1 MNFTSRTERGN
12 EKGGVSLAQRLG
24 NQSHIEGRACLWV
37 FPAAK
42 HVRCTDIRTG
52 SLPMTCSVLCVLV
65 SSHGGWASGV
75 VTDAGS
81 GPLPPIDLRRLRAP
95 VRSTI
100 NGTRLNKAID
110 GIRTLAWRRSTL

>member
-1 MNFTSRTERGN
+1 MKREECRWLNGSAINPTLKAGRVYGFSQLPSTYGARTSEQ
-12 EKGGVSLAQRLG
+12 APFP
-24 NQSHIEGRACLWV
+24 SHV
-37 FPAAK
+37 
-42 HVRCTDIRTG
+42 
-52 SLPMTCSVLCVLV
+52 CSVLCVLV

-110 GIRTLAWRRSTL
+110 GIRTLVWRRSTL